1 MDTNIELMNLFWTT
15 SGVFPGD
22 GEMSHYSFRDRVES
36 AARAG
41 FKGIG
46 IWHADL
52 EHTMLHHS
60 LKEMKMIL
68 DDNDIKHVELEFLTD
83 WFLDGARKAESDS
96 RKKRL
101 LEASVALHAKHIKI
115 GDFYHSQC
123 PLPKVTEAFASL
135 CAEAENFGAVIGF
148 ELMPC
153 AVIHNIQDAL
163 KMVEEAGAVNGGIIL
178 DIVQVVNLGITYP
191 EIKRI
196 PLKYLINVE
205 LNDGA
210 LRSSPLYDPS
220 RERRFCG
227 EGDFDIRGF
236 INCIQDMGY
245 IGPWGVEVM
254 SRELCALPLDE
265 INDKAFKT
273 TMSEFRKP

>member
-1 MDTNIELMNLFWTT
+1 MSANVELMNLYWTS

-22 GEMSHYSFRDRVES
+22 GEISPHSFRDRVES

-68 DDNDIKHVELEFLTD
+68 DDNNMKHIELEFLTD
-83 WFLDGARKAESDS
+83 WFLDGARKAEADS

-101 LEASVALHAKHIKI
+101 FEASEVLHAKHIKI
-115 GDFYHSQC
+115 GDFYNSPCSLQS
-123 PLPKVTEAFASL
+123 VTESFASL
-135 CAEAENFGAVIGF
+135 CNEAKKYGAVIGF
-148 ELMPC
+148 EIMPC
-153 AVIHNIQDAL
+153 AVIHTIEDAL
-163 KMVEEAGAVNGGIIL
+163 SMLEGAGAENGGIIL
-178 DIVQVVNLGITYP
+178 DIVQVANLGITYP

-210 LRSSPLYDPS
+210 LQGNPLYDPS

-227 EGDFDIRGF
+227 EGDFDIKGF
-236 INCIQDMGY
+236 IECIQSMGY
-245 IGPWGVEVM
+245 IGPWAVEVM
-254 SRELCALPLDE
+254 SKELCALPLDE
-265 INDKAFKT
+265 INDRAFKT
-273 TMSEFRKP
+273 TISEFENH